1 MTRKTAFF
9 EGWSC
14 FKFNNLGLALCIVL
28 KFYISVTK
36 ELKVKVEVTKFSGLI
51 PTFVEVTGEKLVGAG
66 RAGRGVN
73 KLIFRFN
80 VDILFL
86 LKLF

>member
-1 MTRKTAFF
+1 M
-9 EGWSC
+9 E
-14 FKFNNLGLALCIVL
+14 
-28 KFYISVTK
+28 
-36 ELKVKVEVTKFSGLI
+36 KVNSLR
-51 PTFVEVTGEKLVGAG
+51 FVIAI
-66 RAGRGVN
+66 N